1 MTSRRLSLSLI
12 FATILLTL
20 PAVARDSY
28 QGSFERTLQVSDSPS
43 IEVLT
48 HSGDVTIRAGSSG
61 VIQIS
66 GKIRVEDRWINDRKD
81 QVTEIENHPPI
92 RQDGSN
98 VKVDYVNGHGISVS
112 YEITLPANTS
122 VRTETGSGNVTVEGL
137 QRGIETRS
145 GSGDLRLENISGT
158 IRAKTGSGNITGSNL
173 SGPLNV
179 EASSGDL
186 RLEETG
192 SADVSAQTGSG
203 NIEIRGIHGGARV
216 TAGSGNVEVEG
227 QPTSNWTVNTGSGNA
242 EVKISSQAGY
252 ELEVSTGSGN
262 ITTDEPITTTV
273 QGRIQSPSRSI
284 RGQVRG
290 GGPTVSVH
298 TGSGDVRIR

>member
-1 MTSRRLSLSLI
+1 MTYRQLALSLLLV
-12 FATILLTL
+12 TILVTL
-20 PAVARDSY
+20 PALARDSY
-28 QGSFERTLQVSDSPS
+28 QGSFERTLQVGDSAS

-48 HSGDVTIRAGSSG
+48 HSGDVTIRTGSSG

-66 GKIRVEDRWINDRKD
+66 GKIHVEDHWINDRKD
-81 QVTEIENHPPI
+81 QVSEIENHPPI

-98 VKVDYVNGHGISVS
+98 VKIDYVSGHGISVS
-112 YEITLPANTS
+112 YDVTLPANTS
-122 VRTETGSGNVTVEGL
+122 VRTETGSGNVTVDGL

-145 GSGDLRLENISGT
+145 GSGDLRLDNISGT
-158 IRAKTGSGNITGSNL
+158 IRAKTGSGNITGHKL
-173 SGPLNV
+173 AGPLNL

-186 RLEETG
+186 RIEETG
-192 SADVSAQTGSG
+192 SADVSVQTGSG
-203 NIEIRGIHGGARV
+203 NIEIRGIQGGARV

-227 QPTSNWTVNTGSGNA
+227 RPTSNWAVSTGSGNA
-242 EVKISSQAGY
+242 EVRISDQAGY